1 MTRTLREQHGFTL
14 IELLVVILII
24 GVLAAVALP
33 TFLGQ
38 RTKAQDAE
46 AKSNVRNMLS
56 QVESCGA
63 HEGGDYT
70 NCSTAIELGVATELL
85 GTAVGQVSVSGTSAN
100 GYTIT
105 GYSETG
111 KTFSIVQTKT
121 SRTLPVGGTG
131 SGTW

>member
-1 MTRTLREQHGFTL
+1 MRPSLRDERGFTL
-14 IELLVVILII
+14 IELLVVVLII
-24 GVLAAVALP
+24 GVLAAIAVP
-33 TFLGQ
+33 NMVGQ

-63 HEGGDYT
+63 QQGGDYT
-70 NCSTAIELGVATELL
+70 NCSTASELGVAASLL
-85 GTAVGQVSVSGTSAN
+85 GTGEGQVTVTGASAD

-105 GYSETG
+105 GSSTTG
-111 KTFSIVQTKT
+111 KTFSIVQTRT
-121 SRTLPVGGTG
+121 SRSLTVGGTG